1 MWGSGF
7 PTECLEGRVFWSPQW
22 TGSTIGIWAGGDRKA
37 SAYGAGG
44 PSDSEGRA
52 PRSALSV
59 VLVSENG

>member
-1 MWGSGF
+1 M
-7 PTECLEGRVFWSPQW
+7 
-22 TGSTIGIWAGGDRKA
+22 GIWAGGDRKA